1 MTRLLRFTLAC
12 ATVCTG
18 ALTFVAQAFA
28 QAPEPLALVRT
39 IPLPD
44 VRGRIDHLDIDP
56 DGERLF
62 VAALGND
69 SVEVIDLRAGR
80 RTMRLAPLQ
89 EPQGVAWLSESKTLL
104 VASGRSGRVDFFA
117 GPALVRGA
125 YIDGLEDADNIRY
138 VSATRQVYVGYGSAL
153 AVIDPAAEKMTR
165 SIKLP
170 AHPESFQL
178 DATDSHIFVN
188 VPNAAQVAVVDRQ
201 RGSVVATWNLG
212 EMRANFP
219 MAVDEAAHRLFVAT
233 RRPAALLVYD
243 TETGKRVASLPIDG
257 DADDLFFDA
266 EHKHIYAICGQ
277 GTVEVIRQQDA
288 DRYAIIARWS
298 LRQAPAPASSRRR
311 ERRSTSRYRRAAA
324 PPRRSAS
331 TPCTEPTPSQPID
344 ERNRDEVDYARTRE
358 SRPGGLSLADPEVRR
373 SGRGISV
380 CTARRSDDDRR
391 TRTRHTV

>member
-1 MTRLLRFTLAC
+1 MTRLLRFMLAC

-18 ALTFVAQAFA
+18 ALTFVVQAFA
-28 QAPEPLALVRT
+28 QAPEPLALVQT

-80 RTMRLAPLQ
+80 RTMRLEPLQ
-89 EPQGVAWLSESKTLL
+89 EPQGVAWLAESKTLL

-125 YIDGLEDADNIRY
+125 HIDGLEDADNVRY

-153 AVIDPAAEKMTR
+153 AVIDPEAEKMTS
-165 SIKLP
+165 SIKLS

-178 DATDSHIFVN
+178 DANDSRIFVN
-188 VPNAAQVAVVDRQ
+188 VPNAGQIAVVDRQ

-277 GTVEVIRQQDA
+277 GAVDVIRQQDA
-288 DRYAIIARWS
+288 DRYAIVAK
-298 LRQAPAPASSRRR
+298 AV
-311 ERRSTSRYRRAAA
+311 TAAG
-324 PPRRSAS
+324 
-331 TPCTEPTPSQPID
+331 
-344 ERNRDEVDYARTRE
+344 ART
-358 SRPGGLSLADPEVRR
+358 GLFSAARKTLYVAVPAHGSSAAEIRVYSVR
-373 SGRGISV
+373 
-380 CTARRSDDDRR
+380 
-391 TRTRHTV
+391 